1 MLKAL
6 MKNRISRNNLCLK
19 CFSSNNKV
27 AIFPDTIVEQLKTML
42 SKNEVNDSEW
52 IEMEAKITENIHFF
66 DRDQYVDTISL
77 IADANKGT
85 ESLWGVLSRKIYDF
99 DLDLAQSF
107 FVNEVLRTSTKHD
120 EMIAD
125 PIARNNLVYDI
136 KWPQAS
142 KLFVEKLL

>member
-1 MLKAL
+1 MT
-6 MKNRISRNNLCLK
+6 NRIVRNNLCFK

-99 DLDLAQSF
+99 DLDLAQTF
-107 FVNEVLRTSTKHD
+107 FVNEVLRTSSKHD

-125 PIARNNLVYDI
+125 PIVRNNLVYDI